1 MWMPIRGILDSKLM
15 RSGILKTTVDIPEK
29 ELEDAMRFT
38 KAKTKREA
46 IVAAIVDFNRR
57 RRMAELTRHAGTCD
71 ALMTVEE
78 LQKQRR
84 EG

>member
-1 MWMPIRGILDSKLM
+1 MGAKMDSETPGI
-15 RSGILKTTVDIPEK
+15 GIMKTTDDIPEK

-57 RRMAELTRHAGTCD
+57 RRVAELARHAGTCD
-71 ALMTVEE
+71 GFMTVED
-78 LQKQRR
+78 LQQHRR
-84 EG
+84 RG

>member
-1 MWMPIRGILDSKLM
+1 M
-15 RSGILKTTVDIPEK
+15 KTTVDIPEK

-57 RRMAELTRHAGTCD
+57 RRMAELVRHAGTCD
-71 ALMTVEE
+71 ALVTVEE
-78 LQKQRR
+78 LQAQRR
-84 EG
+84 RG